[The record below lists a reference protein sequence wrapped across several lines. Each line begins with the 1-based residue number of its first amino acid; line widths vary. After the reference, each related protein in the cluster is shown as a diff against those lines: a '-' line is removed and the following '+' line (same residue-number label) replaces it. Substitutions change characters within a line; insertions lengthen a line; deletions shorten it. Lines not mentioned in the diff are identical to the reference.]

1 MTELNLNMNRYRE
14 CARHVWNTY
23 FRGQSNSEDLFLNVE
38 YELFYALVLAPSGL
52 EGEHK
57 SPFDVPLPFLRVVP
71 NPSLRVLSVMIAPP
85 GGPDSNVYWK
95 EVELEPGDLE
105 LRFIDFF
112 DWANPDDFRDYQYV
126 RARIVASHV
135 GMEEFAYSY
144 DSVGNRVSSERGA
157 AVTTYGANSLN
168 QYTVISNTVAMK
180 AAYDADGNMVDAG
193 NGWHYVW
200 NAENRM
206 ILASN
211 AEHVVTYAY
220 DHRGRMVFKSVDA
233 APTRYLWDEYN
244 IVAEMSKSGTVHNVW
259 GLGLDG
265 TLRRTGGVGGLLAVR
280 RGETLF
286 LPAYDANGSVTEYVS
301 ALDGVVSA
309 HYGYSAFGE
318 EIAAS
323 GELAEKFSHRFST
336 RPWCPVS
343 QMSEY
348 PLRKYNPILGRW
360 CSRDSL
366 EEKGSVLLYGFVY
379 NSPLLLID
387 PLGQEAVCASILL
400 GATAPVWGPWVV
412 VGTVVVG
419 ASIVV
424 ISERYGVIDE
434 IWELFTSVC
443 STCLSTGVET
453 RTKEVKETK
462 REKKKSRWVCQ
473 AQCNVQAIGNASC
486 PQRVTGTG
494 GGEAENSA
502 CTDAKRSATQ
512 STPRGCYPRH
522 CRCVMCIKR

>member
-1 MTELNLNMNRYRE
+1 MFVNRIQRLNEVLHFGLGRQIASIDER
-14 CARHVWNTY
+14 
-23 FRGQSNSEDLFLNVE
+23 SE
-38 YELFYALVLAPSGL
+38 
-52 EGEHK
+52 
-57 SPFDVPLPFLRVVP
+57 
-71 NPSLRVLSVMIAPP
+71 
-85 GGPDSNVYWK
+85 
-95 EVELEPGDLE
+95 
-105 LRFIDFF
+105 
-112 DWANPDDFRDYQYV
+112 
-126 RARIVASHV
+126 ASCTV
-135 GMEEFAYSY
+135 NE
-144 DSVGNRVSSERGA
+144 
-157 AVTTYGANSLN
+157 LN
-168 QYTVISNTVAMK
+168 QYTNVVRGGVFELSAFDLDGNQTNLVTSTGEWSVE
-180 AAYDADGNMVDAG
+180 YNGENRPVRWTRNADG
-193 NGWHYVW
+193 
-200 NAENRM
+200 R
-206 ILASN
+206 
-211 AEHVVTYAY
+211 VTTMSY
-220 DHRGRMVFKSVDA
+220 DHRGRMVFKGVDT

-244 IVAEMSKSGTVHNVW
+244 IAAEMSESGTVHNVW

-280 RGETLF
+280 RDKTLF
-286 LPAYDANGSVTEYVS
+286 LPAYDANGNVTEYIS

-309 HYGYSAFGE
+309 HYVYSAFGE

-387 PLGQEAVCASILL
+387 PLGQEAVCASVLL

-462 REKKKSRWVCQ
+462 REKKSRWVCQ